1 MRPYEYGD
9 ELADEE
15 YVLALYRVAVRIR
28 TGRSAGPAAGSGPLE
43 RYADGGAMR
52 AVLRRLGARSLPTL
66 VRYEPDIDDTTRI
79 KGSAVAAL
87 VREIEQVDLARLP
100 EGERALLRV
109 LLDWGRRASAENGA
123 LRISIDGPV

>member
-9 ELADEE
+9 DLADEE
-15 YVLALYRVAVRIR
+15 YVLALHRVAARVR
-28 TGRSAGPAAGSGPLE
+28 TGRSAGPAAALGTLE

-66 VRYEPDIDDTTRI
+66 ARYEPDIDDTTRI
-79 KGSAVAAL
+79 KGSALAAL
-87 VREIEQVDLARLP
+87 AREVEQVDLARLP

-109 LLDWGRRASAENGA
+109 LLDWGRRACAEGGA
-123 LRISIDGPV
+123 LRISIDGPE